1 MDSNTLKCICISHAD
16 GIHPVGRVRTDHA
29 TRNVIEARVIVVF
42 RSRSR
47 SRLFTRLRSDAQ
59 SQVTMHYGKNVT
71 VIHVYRK
78 ALTVRDGRRVGQR
91 VDRHVIILDDG
102 ATLNGGPPKV

>member
-1 MDSNTLKCICISHAD
+1 M
-16 GIHPVGRVRTDHA
+16 RTDHA

-91 VDRHVIILDDG
+91 VVDRHVIILDDG